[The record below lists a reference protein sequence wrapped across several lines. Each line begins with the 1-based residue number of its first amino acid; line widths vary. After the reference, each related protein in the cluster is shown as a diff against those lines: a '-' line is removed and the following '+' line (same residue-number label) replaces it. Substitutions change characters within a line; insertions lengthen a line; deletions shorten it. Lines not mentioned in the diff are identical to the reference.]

1 VKTDELIKV
10 LFIRNLAN
18 GLKIESKQPSGFPV
32 VGFESSQLLVSI
44 PPELAQVGSRL
55 HVELE
60 LQRDFIK
67 IAIPVRGVVTALRSD
82 SAQPTE
88 FFAELKISQ
97 KDDNLW
103 HEMERTLLKVQQELT
118 ALFERMRGGS

>member
-18 GLKIESKQPSGFPV
+18 GLKVEAKQASGFPV

-44 PPELAQVGSRL
+44 PPELAQVGARL
-55 HVELE
+55 HIELE
-60 LQRDFIK
+60 LKRDFVK
-67 IAIPVRGVVTALRSD
+67 VAIPVKGVVMALRSD
-82 SAQPTE
+82 PAQPNE
-88 FFAELKISQ
+88 CFAELKISQ

-103 HEMERTLLKVQQELT
+103 KEMEKTLLKVQQELT